1 MKTALPPEAMPRHR
15 FVAAPPPH
23 PGPGSSDCDADPIR
37 HGPGSVLPASAMP
50 GSSLT
55 GTCSH
60 QLPTDLQEP
69 DELRGSPPVRGSR
82 EVRFPPATRRTPST
96 SQQRQRAHRV
106 PPSRRLPTPPR
117 GTRSS
122 ARGCAPPRLPHA
134 GAGWRAPPGQP
145 LALPPPLQGAPMAGL
160 PRRPAWCRAGRSRGP
175 RQERLTPCSQNPPA
189 RRRLWPA
196 RAGRADNAAHHSNGR
211 RDGPGFATA
220 RRCGRPRAG
229 RPSVRRQACR
239 GPLAAAD
246 AITLEKPARTRMQ
259 RMFSAR
265 CRAGITN
272 WTT

>member
-175 RQERLTPCSQNPPA
+175 RQERLTPCSQI
-189 RRRLWPA
+189 RRLDDGCGLPA
-196 RAGRADNAAHHSNGR
+196 LEGPTTLLIIRMVAATAPDSQPLVGV
-211 RDGPGFATA
+211 DGP
-220 RRCGRPRAG
+220 AG

-259 RMFSAR
+259 RMFSPR